1 MIPSPNVILV
11 LPRILVSASQHRNKF
26 IHFLVG
32 HFPTTHSI
40 FCAELIVDDS
50 TKISPTLELA
60 ATMQERNCGILII
73 QPIHYHL
80 CNKSQERSQ
89 RNPLDVA
96 EGHCW
101 TQWFRLSFWV
111 RGNKVRGV
119 RRSKAPRHVIDLKPS
134 SKNGC
139 SLNLWFAN

>member
-26 IHFLVG
+26 IPFLVG
-32 HFPTTHSI
+32 LFPTTHSI
-40 FCAELIVDDS
+40 FCSELIVDDS
-50 TKISPTLELA
+50 TKISPNLNWLVGCRSEIA
-60 ATMQERNCGILII
+60 GSNI
-73 QPIHYHL
+73 QPIHYNL
-80 CNKSQERSQ
+80 RNKSQERSQ

-96 EGHCW
+96 EDHCW

-111 RGNKVRGV
+111 RGNKVRDV
-119 RRSKAPRHVIDLKPS
+119 RHSKAPRHVIDLKPS